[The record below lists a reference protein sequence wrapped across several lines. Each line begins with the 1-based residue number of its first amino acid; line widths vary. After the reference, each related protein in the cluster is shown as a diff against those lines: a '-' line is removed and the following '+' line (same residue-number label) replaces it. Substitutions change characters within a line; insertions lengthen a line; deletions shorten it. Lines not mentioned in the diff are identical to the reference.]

1 MISTHSSLVGVIVT
15 GAKFQHASFV
25 NVSLQGMDLSTASLQ
40 QSSFNSVGLY
50 NCNLNGASF
59 YFASF
64 VNGNIENTTF
74 VGTNLWA
81 TNFTNTALA
90 KFNRTVDFSNANLS
104 SANLTNVASGGTK
117 FNGANLASA
126 KVGGLTLSAN
136 DNLTGATFANA
147 TSTPINGA
155 LPIYANTTC
164 PDTTVVT
171 GPQTCVG
178 HGF

>member
-1 MISTHSSLVGVIVT
+1 M
-15 GAKFQHASFV
+15 
-25 NVSLQGMDLSTASLQ
+25 NLSTASLQ

-59 YFASF
+59 YFANF
-64 VNGNIENTTF
+64 LNGNIDNTSF
-74 VGTNLWA
+74 VGANLWA
-81 TNFTNTALA
+81 TNFTNTTLA

-104 SANLTNVASGGTK
+104 SATLTNVTSGGTK
-117 FNGANLASA
+117 FNGANLTSA

-136 DNLTGATFANA
+136 DDLTNATFVNA
-147 TSTPINGA
+147 TATPINGS

-164 PDTTVVT
+164 PDATVVT